1 MKCPECGS
9 ELVLR
14 KNQKY
19 KYAESGLDNVYL
31 TGLNVRRCPNCK
43 TRIPEI
49 PNIRDVH
56 LCIALW
62 LVEKP
67 TPLSG
72 KEIRFLRKSLGIK
85 SKEFAKKLGY
95 TSQAISRIEKGKSDI
110 GKQGDRLIRIWF
122 LAQKEADLTKYRSIL
137 EPMKNFDKIGTDPSK
152 PRPIIIDVSRIDKA
166 CALSN
171 SDADTKTALLK
182 RVPE

>member
-1 MKCPECGS
+1 MKCPECGT

-19 KYAESGLDNVYL
+19 RYAESGLDNVYL
-31 TGLNVRRCPNCK
+31 TALNVRRCPNCK
-43 TRIPEI
+43 TSIPEI
-49 PNIRDVH
+49 PNLRNVH

-67 TPLSG
+67 LPLSG

-95 TSQAISRIEKGKSDI
+95 TSQAFSRIEKGKSDI

-122 LAQKEADLTKYRSIL
+122 LAQKEADLAKYRSIL
-137 EPMKNFDKIGTDPSK
+137 EPIKNFDKIGTDLSKAPS
-152 PRPIIIDVSRIDKA
+152 IVIDVSRVDKA
-166 CALSN
+166 CDSSK
-171 SDADTKTALLK
+171 SDADARTAL
-182 RVPE
+182 

>member
-9 ELVLR
+9 ELVLGR
-14 KNQKY
+14 NQKY
-19 KYAESGLDNVYL
+19 RYVESGLDNVYL

-67 TPLSG
+67 APLSG

-95 TSQAISRIEKGKSDI
+95 TSQAFSRIEKGKSDI
-110 GKQGDRLIRIWF
+110 GKQGDRLVRIWF
-122 LAQKEADLTKYRSIL
+122 LAQKEADLAKYRSIL
-137 EPMKNFDKIGTDPSK
+137 EPMKNFDKIGTSLSK
-152 PRPIIIDVSRIDKA
+152 APAIFIDVYRVDEA
-166 CALSN
+166 CNRSKR
-171 SDADTKTALLK
+171 DADARTAL
-182 RVPE
+182 